1 MVRLLGYQ
9 GIAVVM
15 QEVLKVIKSLI
26 TGGIYQFTKTLMD
39 AMPKTCKMPLY
50 DYGSPGRRTSFTCFC
65 NELIFRYFVFNISIN
80 LPHLYTKISHLC
92 LF

>member
-1 MVRLLGYQ
+1 MTYRLLFYGGPGFIGAPHLRAVVKLLGYQ

-26 TGGIYQFTKTLMD
+26 TGGIYQFTKTLME

-50 DYGSPGRRTSFTCFC
+50 DYGSPGT
-65 NELIFRYFVFNISIN
+65 N
-80 LPHLYTKISHLC
+80 
-92 LF
+92 